1 MGKVMKVVRPL
12 IERVATAVN
21 STPVVTEAP
30 VAKAPPID
38 YRKANL
44 KNVYDQNPVLKK
56 MFGNADDYVSLFAKG
71 GPVDYIYKN
80 RETIYV
86 PEDKK
91 IIEEREEDIMASAP
105 NPRAE
110 KNNIAIELFGKPLFQ
125 LTPMEMEQL
134 ENYLQEKATKLAMG
148 GIVSL
153 AGGGSAGYP
162 PIEVGVIETPDQNLS
177 LGLTPNLDP
186 FAMYTKNFEIPGGQ
200 AGAGIYAQRGL
211 APSVGAGFNMMDQGN
226 QFLGNINYNQDRG
239 PQFNLQYKREFEP
252 GGGLN
257 SLFRMK

>member
-1 MGKVMKVVRPL
+1 MGSFIKAIRPL
-12 IERVATAVN
+12 LEKVATA
-21 STPVVTEAP
+21 SAPVVTEAP

-44 KNVYDQNPVLKK
+44 KNVYDQNPVLRK

-71 GPVDYIYKN
+71 GPVDYLYNN

-86 PEDKK
+86 PEDEK

-134 ENYLQEKATKLAMG
+134 ENFLQEKATKLAMG

-162 PIEVGVIETPDQNLS
+162 PIEVGIINTPDQNLNV
-177 LGLTPNLDP
+177 GLSQNLNP
-186 FAMYTKNFEIPGGQ
+186 FASYTRNFDMFGGQ
-200 AGAGIYAQRGL
+200 GGGGIYAERGMG
-211 APSVGAGFNMMDQGN
+211 PTIGAGFGTMDQGN
-226 QFLGNINYNQDRG
+226 QFSGNINYSQDRG
-239 PQFNLQYKREFEP
+239 PQLGLQYRREFEP

>member
-1 MGKVMKVVRPL
+1 MGSFIKSIRPL
-12 IERVATAVN
+12 LEKVATA
-21 STPVVTEAP
+21 SAPVVTEAP

-38 YRKANL
+38 YRKVNL
-44 KNVYDQNPVLKK
+44 KNVYDQNPVLRK
-56 MFGNADDYVSLFAKG
+56 MFGNADDYISLFAKG
-71 GPVDYIYKN
+71 GPVYYLYNN

-86 PEDKK
+86 PEDEK
-91 IIEEREEDIMASAP
+91 IIDEEEDIMASAP

-110 KNNIAIELFGKPLFQ
+110 KNSIAIELFGKPLFQ

-134 ENYLQEKATKLAMG
+134 ENFLQEKATKLAMG

-162 PIEVGVIETPDQNLS
+162 PVEVGIINTPDQNLNV
-177 LGLTPNLDP
+177 GLSQNLDP
-186 FAMYTKNFEIPGGQ
+186 FASYTRNFEIPGGQ
-200 AGAGIYAQRGL
+200 AGAGIYAQRGM
-211 APSVGAGFNMMDQGN
+211 APSIGAGFGMMDQGN
-226 QFLGNINYNQDRG
+226 QFSGNINYNQDRG
-239 PQFNLQYKREFEP
+239 PQLGLQYRREFEP

>member
-1 MGKVMKVVRPL
+1 MGSFIKSIRPL
-12 IERVATAVN
+12 LEKVATA
-21 STPVVTEAP
+21 SAPVVTEAP

-38 YRKANL
+38 YKKVNL
-44 KNVYDQNPVLKK
+44 KNVYDQNPVLRK
-56 MFGNADDYVSLFAKG
+56 MFGDADDYISLFAKG
-71 GPVDYIYKN
+71 GPVDYLYNN

-86 PEDKK
+86 PEDEK
-91 IIEEREEDIMASAP
+91 IIDEEEDIMASAP

-110 KNNIAIELFGKPLFQ
+110 KNSIAIELFGKPLFQ

-134 ENYLQEKATKLAMG
+134 ENFLQEKATKLAMG

-162 PIEVGVIETPDQNLS
+162 PIEVGIINTPDQNLNV
-177 LGLTPNLDP
+177 GLSQNLDP
-186 FAMYTKNFEIPGGQ
+186 FASYTRNFEIPGGQ
-200 AGAGIYAQRGL
+200 AGAGIYAQRGM
-211 APSVGAGFNMMDQGN
+211 APSIGAGFGMMDQGN
-226 QFLGNINYNQDRG
+226 QFSGNINYNQDRG
-239 PQFNLQYKREFEP
+239 PQLGLQYRREFEP

>member
-1 MGKVMKVVRPL
+1 MGSFIKSIRPL
-12 IERVATAVN
+12 LEKVATA
-21 STPVVTEAP
+21 SAPVVTEAP

-38 YRKANL
+38 YRKVNL
-44 KNVYDQNPVLKK
+44 KNVYDQNPVLRK
-56 MFGNADDYVSLFAKG
+56 MFGNADDYISLFAKG
-71 GPVDYIYKN
+71 GPVDYLYNN

-86 PEDKK
+86 PEDEK
-91 IIEEREEDIMASAP
+91 IIDEEEDIMASAP

-110 KNNIAIELFGKPLFQ
+110 KNSIAIELFGKPLFQ

-134 ENYLQEKATKLAMG
+134 ENFLQEKATKLAMG

-162 PIEVGVIETPDQNLS
+162 PVEVGIINTPDQNLNV
-177 LGLTPNLDP
+177 GLSQNLDP
-186 FAMYTKNFEIPGGQ
+186 FASYTRNFEIPGGQ
-200 AGAGIYAQRGL
+200 AGAGIYAQRGM
-211 APSVGAGFNMMDQGN
+211 APSIGAGFGMMDQGN
-226 QFLGNINYNQDRG
+226 QFSGNINYNQDRG
-239 PQFNLQYKREFEP
+239 PQLGLQYRREFEP

>member
-1 MGKVMKVVRPL
+1 MGSFIKSIRPL
-12 IERVATAVN
+12 LEKVATA
-21 STPVVTEAP
+21 SAPVVTEAP

-38 YRKANL
+38 YRKVNL
-44 KNVYDQNPVLKK
+44 KNVYDQNPVLRK
-56 MFGNADDYVSLFAKG
+56 MFGDADDYISLFAKG
-71 GPVDYIYKN
+71 GPVDYLYNN

-86 PEDKK
+86 PEDEK
-91 IIEEREEDIMASAP
+91 IIDEEEDIMASAP

-110 KNNIAIELFGKPLFQ
+110 KNSIAIELFGKPLFQ

-134 ENYLQEKATKLAMG
+134 ENFLQEKATKLAMG

-162 PIEVGVIETPDQNLS
+162 PVEVGIINTPDQNLNV
-177 LGLTPNLDP
+177 GLSQNLDP
-186 FAMYTKNFEIPGGQ
+186 FASYTRNFEIPGGQ
-200 AGAGIYAQRGL
+200 AGAGIYAQRGM
-211 APSVGAGFNMMDQGN
+211 APSIGAGFGMMDQGN
-226 QFLGNINYNQDRG
+226 QFSGNINYNQDSG
-239 PQFNLQYKREFEP
+239 PQLGLQYRREFEP

>member
-1 MGKVMKVVRPL
+1 MGSFIKAIRPL
-12 IERVATAVN
+12 IEQVSTA
-21 STPVVTEAP
+21 SAPVVTETP

-38 YRKANL
+38 YKKVNL
-44 KNVYDQNPVLKK
+44 KNVYDQNPVLRK
-56 MFGNADDYVSLFAKG
+56 MFGNADDYISLFAKG
-71 GPVDYIYKN
+71 GPVDYLYNN

-86 PEDKK
+86 PEDEK
-91 IIEEREEDIMASAP
+91 IIDEEEDIMASAP

-110 KNNIAIELFGKPLFQ
+110 KNSIAIELFGKPLFQ

-134 ENYLQEKATKLAMG
+134 ENFLQEKATKLAMG

-162 PIEVGVIETPDQNLS
+162 PVEVGIINTPDQNLNV
-177 LGLTPNLDP
+177 GLSQNLDP
-186 FAMYTKNFEIPGGQ
+186 FASYTRNFEIPGGQ
-200 AGAGIYAQRGL
+200 AGAGIYAQRGM
-211 APSVGAGFNMMDQGN
+211 APSIGAGFGMMDQGN
-226 QFLGNINYNQDRG
+226 QFSGNINYNQDRG
-239 PQFNLQYKREFEP
+239 PQLGLQYRREFEP

>member
-1 MGKVMKVVRPL
+1 MGSFIKAIRPL
-12 IERVATAVN
+12 IEQVSTA
-21 STPVVTEAP
+21 SAPVVTEAP

-38 YRKANL
+38 YKKVNL
-44 KNVYDQNPVLKK
+44 KNVYDQNPVLRK
-56 MFGNADDYVSLFAKG
+56 MFGDADDYISLFAKG
-71 GPVDYIYKN
+71 GPVDYLYNN

-86 PEDKK
+86 PEDEK
-91 IIEEREEDIMASAP
+91 IIDEEEDIMASAP

-110 KNNIAIELFGKPLFQ
+110 KNSIAIELFGKPLFQ

-134 ENYLQEKATKLAMG
+134 ENFLQEKATKLAMG

-162 PIEVGVIETPDQNLS
+162 PVEVGIINTPDQNLNV
-177 LGLTPNLDP
+177 GLSQNLDP
-186 FAMYTKNFEIPGGQ
+186 FASYTRNFEIPGGQ
-200 AGAGIYAQRGL
+200 AGAGIYAQRGM
-211 APSVGAGFNMMDQGN
+211 APSIGAGFGMMDQGN
-226 QFLGNINYNQDRG
+226 QFSGNINYNQDRG
-239 PQFNLQYKREFEP
+239 PQLGLQYRREFEP

>member
-1 MGKVMKVVRPL
+1 MGSFIKSIRPL
-12 IERVATAVN
+12 LEKVATA
-21 STPVVTEAP
+21 SAPVVTEAP

-38 YRKANL
+38 YRKVNL
-44 KNVYDQNPVLKK
+44 KNVYDQNPVLRK
-56 MFGNADDYVSLFAKG
+56 MFGDADDYISLFAKG
-71 GPVDYIYKN
+71 GPVDYLYNN

-86 PEDKK
+86 PEDEK
-91 IIEEREEDIMASAP
+91 IIDEEEDIMASAP

-110 KNNIAIELFGKPLFQ
+110 KNSIAIELFGKPLFQ

-134 ENYLQEKATKLAMG
+134 ENFLQEKATKLAMG

-162 PIEVGVIETPDQNLS
+162 PVEVGIINTPDQNLNV
-177 LGLTPNLDP
+177 GLSQNLDP
-186 FAMYTKNFEIPGGQ
+186 FASYTRNFEIPGGQ
-200 AGAGIYAQRGL
+200 AGAGIYAQRGM
-211 APSVGAGFNMMDQGN
+211 APSIGAGFGMMDQGN
-226 QFLGNINYNQDRG
+226 QFSGNINYNQDRG
-239 PQFNLQYKREFEP
+239 PQLGLQYRREFEP

>member
-1 MGKVMKVVRPL
+1 MGSFIKAIRPL
-12 IERVATAVN
+12 IEKVSTA
-21 STPVVTEAP
+21 SAPVVTEAP

-38 YRKANL
+38 YKKVNL
-44 KNVYDQNPVLKK
+44 KNVYDQNPVLRK
-56 MFGNADDYVSLFAKG
+56 MFGNADDYISLFAKG
-71 GPVDYIYKN
+71 GPVDYLYNN

-86 PEDKK
+86 PEDEK
-91 IIEEREEDIMASAP
+91 IIDEEEDIMASAP

-110 KNNIAIELFGKPLFQ
+110 KNSIAIELFGKPLFQ

-134 ENYLQEKATKLAMG
+134 ENFLQEKATKLAMG

-162 PIEVGVIETPDQNLS
+162 PIEVGIINTPDQNLNV
-177 LGLTPNLDP
+177 GLSQNLDP
-186 FAMYTKNFEIPGGQ
+186 FASYTRNFEIPGGQ
-200 AGAGIYAQRGL
+200 AGAGIYAQRGM
-211 APSVGAGFNMMDQGN
+211 APSIGAGFGMMDQGN
-226 QFLGNINYNQDRG
+226 QFSGNINYNQDRG
-239 PQFNLQYKREFEP
+239 PQLGLQYRREFEP

>member
-1 MGKVMKVVRPL
+1 MGSFIKAIRPL
-12 IERVATAVN
+12 IEQVSTA
-21 STPVVTEAP
+21 SAPVVTEAP

-38 YRKANL
+38 YKKVNL
-44 KNVYDQNPVLKK
+44 KNVYDQNPVLRK
-56 MFGNADDYVSLFAKG
+56 MFGNADDYISLFAKG
-71 GPVDYIYKN
+71 GPVDYLYNN

-86 PEDKK
+86 PEDEK
-91 IIEEREEDIMASAP
+91 IIDEEEDIMASAP

-110 KNNIAIELFGKPLFQ
+110 KNSIAIELFGKPLFQ

-134 ENYLQEKATKLAMG
+134 ENFLQEKATKLAMG

-162 PIEVGVIETPDQNLS
+162 PVEVGIINTPDQNLNV
-177 LGLTPNLDP
+177 GLSQNLDP
-186 FAMYTKNFEIPGGQ
+186 FASYTRNFEIPGGQ
-200 AGAGIYAQRGL
+200 AGAGIYAQRGM
-211 APSVGAGFNMMDQGN
+211 APSIGAGFGMMDQGN
-226 QFLGNINYNQDRG
+226 QFSGNINYNQDRG
-239 PQFNLQYKREFEP
+239 PQLGLQYRREFEP

>member
-1 MGKVMKVVRPL
+1 MLKLFKKVIRPL
-12 IERVATAVN
+12 TEQVSTA
-21 STPVVTEAP
+21 SAPVVTEAP

-38 YRKANL
+38 YKKVNL
-44 KNVYDQNPVLKK
+44 KNVYDQNPVLRK
-56 MFGNADDYVSLFAKG
+56 MFGDADDYISLFAKG
-71 GPVDYIYKN
+71 GPVDYLYNN

-86 PEDKK
+86 PEDEK
-91 IIEEREEDIMASAP
+91 IIDEEEDIMASAP

-110 KNNIAIELFGKPLFQ
+110 KNSIAIELFGKPLFQ

-134 ENYLQEKATKLAMG
+134 ENFLQEKATKLAMG

-162 PIEVGVIETPDQNLS
+162 PIEVGIINTPDQNLNV
-177 LGLTPNLDP
+177 GLSQNLDP
-186 FAMYTKNFEIPGGQ
+186 FASYTRNFEIPGGQ
-200 AGAGIYAQRGL
+200 AGAGIYAQRGM
-211 APSVGAGFNMMDQGN
+211 APSIGAGFGMMDQGN
-226 QFLGNINYNQDRG
+226 QFSGNINYNQDRG
-239 PQFNLQYKREFEP
+239 PQLGLQYRREFEP

>member
-1 MGKVMKVVRPL
+1 MGSFIKAIRPL
-12 IERVATAVN
+12 IEKVSTA
-21 STPVVTEAP
+21 SAPVVTEAP

-38 YRKANL
+38 YKKVNL
-44 KNVYDQNPVLKK
+44 KNVYDQNPVLRK
-56 MFGNADDYVSLFAKG
+56 MFGNADDYISLFAKG
-71 GPVDYIYKN
+71 GPVDYLYNN

-86 PEDKK
+86 PEDEK
-91 IIEEREEDIMASAP
+91 IIDEEEDIMASAP

-110 KNNIAIELFGKPLFQ
+110 KNSIAIELFGKPLFQ

-134 ENYLQEKATKLAMG
+134 ENFLQEKATKLAMG

-162 PIEVGVIETPDQNLS
+162 PVEVGIINTPDQNLNV
-177 LGLTPNLDP
+177 GLSQNLDP
-186 FAMYTKNFEIPGGQ
+186 FASYTRNFEIPGGQ
-200 AGAGIYAQRGL
+200 AGAGIYAQRGM
-211 APSVGAGFNMMDQGN
+211 APSIGAGFGMMDQGN
-226 QFLGNINYNQDRG
+226 QFSGNINYNQDRG
-239 PQFNLQYKREFEP
+239 PQLGLQYRREFEP

>member
-1 MGKVMKVVRPL
+1 MGSFIKAIRPL
-12 IERVATAVN
+12 IEQVSTA
-21 STPVVTEAP
+21 SAPVVTEAP

-38 YRKANL
+38 YKKVNL
-44 KNVYDQNPVLKK
+44 KNVYDQNPVLRK
-56 MFGNADDYVSLFAKG
+56 MFGNADDYISLFAKG
-71 GPVDYIYKN
+71 GPVDYLYNN

-86 PEDKK
+86 PEDEK
-91 IIEEREEDIMASAP
+91 IIDEEEDIMASAP

-110 KNNIAIELFGKPLFQ
+110 KNSIAIELFGKPLFQ

-134 ENYLQEKATKLAMG
+134 ENFLQEKATKLAMG

-162 PIEVGVIETPDQNLS
+162 PVEVGIINTPDQNLNV
-177 LGLTPNLDP
+177 GLSQNLDP
-186 FAMYTKNFEIPGGQ
+186 FASYTRNFEIPGGQ
-200 AGAGIYAQRGL
+200 AGAGIYAQRGT
-211 APSVGAGFNMMDQGN
+211 APSIGAGFGMMDQGN
-226 QFLGNINYNQDRG
+226 QFSGNINYNQDRG
-239 PQFNLQYKREFEP
+239 PQLGLQYRREFEP

>member
-1 MGKVMKVVRPL
+1 MGSFIKSIRPL
-12 IERVATAVN
+12 LEKVATA
-21 STPVVTEAP
+21 SAPVVTEAP

-38 YRKANL
+38 YKKVNL
-44 KNVYDQNPVLKK
+44 KNVYDQNPVLRK
-56 MFGNADDYVSLFAKG
+56 MFGNADDYISLFAKG
-71 GPVDYIYKN
+71 GPVDYLYNN

-86 PEDKK
+86 PEDEK
-91 IIEEREEDIMASAP
+91 IIDEEEDIMASAP

-110 KNNIAIELFGKPLFQ
+110 KNSIAIELFGKPLFQ

-134 ENYLQEKATKLAMG
+134 ENFLQEKATKLAMG

-162 PIEVGVIETPDQNLS
+162 PVEVGIINTPDQNLNV
-177 LGLTPNLDP
+177 GLSQNLDP
-186 FAMYTKNFEIPGGQ
+186 FASYTRNFEIPGGQ
-200 AGAGIYAQRGL
+200 AGAGIYAQRGM
-211 APSVGAGFNMMDQGN
+211 APSIGAGFGMMDQGN
-226 QFLGNINYNQDRG
+226 QFSGNINYNQDRG
-239 PQFNLQYKREFEP
+239 PQLGLQYRREFEP